1 MPPKRRGRKKKPE
14 SESEGSAYEEE
25 EEKPESES
33 EEEVEEEEAE
43 DEPKPKGKRGKKMKE
58 KKYNELDMPIVEIP
72 KRAVLVEGENGQ
84 IIEMQKGIPD
94 VVKILEDP
102 ITRVQVPETTA
113 LDAYY
118 EDATFWSIHSKQF
131 YDALPEERLRA
142 IPRAFQSAQKSP
154 PVCYRCL
161 RLMYEIPSIPR
172 KKGTAEAVAE
182 ATAKKE
188 AAYADYAKKVDKAN
202 EWAKAQR
209 PKNKYPPIKD
219 KKPAQLPPVYP
230 KNSWLCMQC
239 YRFLD
244 ERGLLANLGLQR
256 RKRGDTTAVS
266 AQAQNQMAQT
276 VLGGPKPKAS
286 KSAKDMAAAFGQS
299 TIAPGSGQEKI
310 RKQDIAAPDMS
321 RIDEILRKSTEVREN
336 IEKTKTGLQAARANG
351 LEALE
356 KVITEINETGRSV
369 FILNKKNAD
378 GSTRYDI
385 RQARQSRYWVLFNTH
400 KRLGAAREFE
410 VEAFRG
416 SLAQVLS
423 DAEFYK
429 FIRFNLKEE
438 DGKYKDD
445 TFANAIIGIRVQGGV
460 EVGPTDGCLHAHVLV
475 TIDHISNLQVL
486 WAKYDWVVVLKEKE
500 PGTTTVYERLGEILA
515 GKFAEA
521 GRRLV
526 EQLQQEAGQD
536 AERILQNAELIDD
549 LNRGRIGMGKDP
561 PTILAEL
568 IPEEN
573 YGGRLQEYLTKTL
586 PETQRR
592 DLLKQWSHARNQNN
606 TDNNTDGYLFSIF
619 QTESAPRTIRASRRR
634 PPRSEGWAAGAERA
648 RGAEGAGAAVN

>member
-1 MPPKRRGRKKKPE
+1 
-14 SESEGSAYEEE
+14 
-25 EEKPESES
+25 
-33 EEEVEEEEAE
+33 
-43 DEPKPKGKRGKKMKE
+43 
-58 KKYNELDMPIVEIP
+58 MPIVEIP

-118 EDATFWSIHSKQF
+118 KDATFWSIHSKQ
-131 YDALPEERLRA
+131 APKIA
-142 IPRAFQSAQKSP
+142 

-182 ATAKKE
+182 ATE
-188 AAYADYAKKVDKAN
+188 EGGAYADYAKKVDKAN
-202 EWAKAQR
+202 EWRRRKGQKTSTPDQR
-209 PKNKYPPIKD
+209 QE
-219 KKPAQLPPVYP
+219 ARAAAPVYP

-244 ERGLLANLGLQR
+244 DRGLLAIWACSGA
-256 RKRGDTTAVS
+256 RGRHHAVS

-276 VLGGPKPKAS
+276 VLGGR
-286 KSAKDMAAAFGQS
+286 DEGLEIRQGYGRRLRQS

-321 RIDEILRKSTEVREN
+321 RIDEILRKSTE
-336 IEKTKTGLQAARANG
+336 
-351 LEALE
+351 
-356 KVITEINETGRSV
+356 VITEINETGRSV

-445 TFANAIIGIRVQGGV
+445 TFANAIIGIRVQGAWN
-460 EVGPTDGCLHAHVLV
+460 C
-475 TIDHISNLQVL
+475 S
-486 WAKYDWVVVLKEKE
+486 K
-500 PGTTTVYERLGEILA
+500 
-515 GKFAEA
+515 
-521 GRRLV
+521 RR
-526 EQLQQEAGQD
+526 AD

-619 QTESAPRTIRASRRR
+619 QTESAPSDD
-634 PPRSEGWAAGAERA
+634 PRFAPQAAEIGGLGRGAERA

>member
-1 MPPKRRGRKKKPE
+1 
-14 SESEGSAYEEE
+14 
-25 EEKPESES
+25 
-33 EEEVEEEEAE
+33 
-43 DEPKPKGKRGKKMKE
+43 
-58 KKYNELDMPIVEIP
+58 
-72 KRAVLVEGENGQ
+72 
-84 IIEMQKGIPD
+84 MQKGIPD

-118 EDATFWSIHSKQF
+118 KDATFWSIHSKQF

-154 PVCYRCL
+154 P
-161 RLMYEIPSIPR
+161 
-172 KKGTAEAVAE
+172 GTAEAVAE

-188 AAYADYAKKVDKAN
+188 A
-202 EWAKAQR
+202 
-209 PKNKYPPIKD
+209 
-219 KKPAQLPPVYP
+219 PAPVYP

-244 ERGLLANLGLQR
+244 DRGLLANLGLQR

-276 VLGGPKPKAS
+276 
-286 KSAKDMAAAFGQS
+286 S

-321 RIDEILRKSTEVREN
+321 RIDEILRKST
-336 IEKTKTGLQAARANG
+336 
-351 LEALE
+351 
-356 KVITEINETGRSV
+356 
-369 FILNKKNAD
+369 D
-378 GSTRYDI
+378 TRYDI

-526 EQLQQEAGQD
+526 EQLQQEAG
-536 AERILQNAELIDD
+536 R
-549 LNRGRIGMGKDP
+549 
-561 PTILAEL
+561 T
-568 IPEEN
+568 
-573 YGGRLQEYLTKTL
+573 
-586 PETQRR
+586 RR
-592 DLLKQWSHARNQNN
+592 
-606 TDNNTDGYLFSIF
+606 
-619 QTESAPRTIRASRRR
+619 ESCRT
-634 PPRSEGWAAGAERA
+634 RSSSTT
-648 RGAEGAGAAVN
+648 

>member
-1 MPPKRRGRKKKPE
+1 MPPRRRGRKKKPE

-118 EDATFWSIHSKQF
+118 KDATFWSIHSKQF

-142 IPRAFQSAQKSP
+142 IPRAFQSAQN
-154 PVCYRCL
+154 RA
-161 RLMYEIPSIPR
+161 RLLPLPAPHVRNPEHTR

-182 ATAKKE
+182 
-188 AAYADYAKKVDKAN
+188 
-202 EWAKAQR
+202 R
-209 PKNKYPPIKD
+209 PRRRRP
-219 KKPAQLPPVYP
+219 PAQ
-230 KNSWLCMQC
+230 
-239 YRFLD
+239 
-244 ERGLLANLGLQR
+244 E
-256 RKRGDTTAVS
+256 GDTTAVS

-286 KSAKDMAAAFGQS
+286 KSAKDMAAAS
-299 TIAPGSGQEKI
+299 A
-310 RKQDIAAPDMS
+310 S
-321 RIDEILRKSTEVREN
+321 RPSRRDRRDLRKSTEVREN

-356 KVITEINETGRSV
+356 KVITEINETV
-369 FILNKKNAD
+369 
-378 GSTRYDI
+378 
-385 RQARQSRYWVLFNTH
+385 AR
-400 KRLGAAREFE
+400 
-410 VEAFRG
+410 
-416 SLAQVLS
+416 LAQVLS

-500 PGTTTVYERLGEILA
+500 P
-515 GKFAEA
+515 
-521 GRRLV
+521 
-526 EQLQQEAGQD
+526 
-536 AERILQNAELIDD
+536 
-549 LNRGRIGMGKDP
+549 DP

-573 YGGRLQEYLTKTL
+573 YGGRLQEYPTKTL

-619 QTESAPRTIRASRRR
+619 QTESAPSTIRASRR
-634 PPRSEGWAAGAERA
+634 
-648 RGAEGAGAAVN
+648 